1 MADHGIETMENLMAA
16 RNTAQSEFD
25 QLVADR
31 DKPRNKIRRA
41 SLEDKVIL
49 RGQKAILTA
58 KITDLREQLKLNH
71 GIEARSVEIKD
82 TWDKFIA
89 NEERGIAQE
98 QQAKLERKQK
108 KQEKAR

>member
-1 MADHGIETMENLMAA
+1 MAA

>member
-1 MADHGIETMENLMAA
+1 MAA

-31 DKPRNKIRRA
+31 DKLRNKIRRA
-41 SLEDKVIL
+41 SPEDKIVL
-49 RGQKAILTA
+49 RGQKTILTA
-58 KITDLREQLKLNH
+58 KIKDLREQLKLNH
-71 GIEARSVEIKD
+71 GIESRSVEIKD

-89 NEERGIAQE
+89 NEEHGIAQE
-98 QQAKLERKQK
+98 TQAKLERKQK

>member
-1 MADHGIETMENLMAA
+1 MDRGTLFSA

-25 QLVADR
+25 QLVAER
-31 DKPRNKIRRA
+31 DKLRNKIRRA
-41 SLEDKVIL
+41 SPEDKVIL

-82 TWDKFIA
+82 TWGKFIA

-98 QQAKLERKQK
+98 KQAKLERKQK
-108 KQEKAR
+108 NREVVR